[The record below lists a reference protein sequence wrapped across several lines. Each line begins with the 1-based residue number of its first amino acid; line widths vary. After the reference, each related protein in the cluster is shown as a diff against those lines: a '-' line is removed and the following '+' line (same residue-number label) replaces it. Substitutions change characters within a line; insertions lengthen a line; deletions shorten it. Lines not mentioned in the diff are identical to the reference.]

1 MAPSAS
7 HPARTPAE
15 PPRGQPNVR
24 AIMAGLRKTIHEK
37 PRVVA
42 VSDRDLAARLRHRM
56 TRPLGGRRFSEGFVQ
71 GVRSGDP
78 SRWNLQRDPQGSHGP
93 ASAWTRLVRAVFGP
107 LVRRAMDP
115 GPVQAVAARQSDIN
129 EYYRRLLWA
138 TNRDLIATRTELNLL
153 KQELLRLGIHI
164 DPIAPAEADG
174 PPAAPEPRRPPRRRG
189 RGRRRGR
196 PARGGPKGS

>member
-7 HPARTPAE
+7 HPAKTPAE
-15 PPRGQPNVR
+15 TPRGQPDVR

-37 PRVVA
+37 PRVAA
-42 VSDRDLAARLRHRM
+42 VSDRDLAARLRQRM
-56 TRPLGGRRFSEGFVQ
+56 THPLSGRRFSGEFVR

-78 SRWNLQRDPQGSHGP
+78 ARWNLRPDPPGSGGP
-93 ASAWTRLVRAVFGP
+93 ESAWTRFVRAVFGP
-107 LVRRAMDP
+107 LVRRAMDS

-153 KQELLRLGIHI
+153 KQELVRLGIHI
-164 DPIAPAEADG
+164 DRVPPAAADG
-174 PPAAPEPRRPPRRRG
+174 PREVRRPPRRRG

-196 PARGGPKGS
+196 PGRGGARGS